1 MQRGRIFDAT
11 PSLIPGLW
19 ILLPW
24 LLTSSV
30 WAVPMVLSYQGHIL
44 ESGRAIEGDVDFK
57 FALLDETGATVWSH
71 DGTSQNG
78 SEPAGFLKLNLRRG
92 VYSIG
97 LGDTTIAG
105 MEAIPPAALESDLL
119 FLRIWFRHLGAFT
132 QFSPDQSIGA
142 VAFAVR
148 SRTAETVESLPD
160 GLVETQHLAPSL
172 QESIEQSSQQI
183 AMLTDALEKLTERV
197 NAVDL
202 DRLVAVSTDAFDPV
216 LDNAG
221 YEAISTINTV
231 EWSYGPDEGEPT
243 ARAGHSGIWTGS
255 QFLTWGG
262 VNDSGTFFGSGGVFD
277 LDQETWAPLSPV
289 DAPVARTGHSTV
301 WTGDQ
306 MIVWG
311 GIGLTGWLDSGGRY
325 SVAGQFWQPL
335 PMAGAPEPRD
345 RHLGVWTGSRMVVWG
360 GENGSGP
367 LADGSLFD
375 PETNAWAPL
384 TVSDPPVGRA
394 GATGIWAS
402 DRLIVWGG
410 EDLSGPIGEGA
421 ALVFEGNTPDE
432 WVPLSEE
439 GAPSERLGHSV
450 VWTGNK
456 MIVWG
461 GEDDFDYLNDGAIY
475 DPAADAWTPVSDQ
488 GAPDPR
494 SFHNAVWT
502 GEQMIIHGGEDDEG
516 TWENSY
522 AYDPEFDEWQQ
533 LSDAAATPRTE
544 ATTVWTGEFLL
555 TYGGYDFVGEVIPW
569 LEYVEAVPVYHLFRK
584 P

>member
-1 MQRGRIFDAT
+1 MI
-11 PSLIPGLW
+11 
-19 ILLPW
+19 
-24 LLTSSV
+24 
-30 WAVPMVLSYQGHIL
+30 LSYQGHIL

-78 SEPAGFLKLNLRRG
+78 AEPAGSLKLTLRRG
-92 VYSIG
+92 VYSIR
-97 LGDTTIAG
+97 LGDTTIVG
-105 MEAIPPAALESDLL
+105 MDAIPPDALDSDLL
-119 FLRIWFRHLGAFT
+119 FLRIWFRHLGDFT
-132 QFSPDQSIGA
+132 QLTPDQSIGA

-160 GLVETQHLAPSL
+160 GLVEAQHLAPSL

-183 AMLTDALEKLTERV
+183 AILTDALEELTERV
-197 NAVDL
+197 NAVGL
-202 DRLVAVSTDAFDPV
+202 DRLVAVSTDALDPV
-216 LDNAG
+216 LDDAG

-277 LDQETWAPLSPV
+277 LHQETWAPLSPV
-289 DAPVARTGHSTV
+289 DAPAARTGHATA

-325 SVAGQFWQPL
+325 SVEGQFWQPL

-345 RHLGVWTGSRMVVWG
+345 RHVGVWTGSRMV
-360 GENGSGP
+360 
-367 LADGSLFD
+367 
-375 PETNAWAPL
+375 
-384 TVSDPPVGRA
+384 
-394 GATGIWAS
+394 
-402 DRLIVWGG
+402 
-410 EDLSGPIGEGA
+410 
-421 ALVFEGNTPDE
+421 
-432 WVPLSEE
+432 
-439 GAPSERLGHSV
+439 
-450 VWTGNK
+450 
-456 MIVWG
+456 VWG

-475 DPAADAWTPVSDQ
+475 DPAADAWIPVSEQ
-488 GAPDPR
+488 VAPDPR

-533 LSDAAATPRTE
+533 LSDALATPRTE